1 VFEPYNP
8 WGRYGNIFNQDGEYS
23 AECML
28 VCPPEIG
35 LQCMP
40 LPIMSHQ
47 RNRYSVVNT
56 SGHKYLRQHRV
67 AFEGFHSPSAD
78 AQQ

>member
-1 VFEPYNP
+1 
-8 WGRYGNIFNQDGEYS
+8 
-23 AECML
+23 ML